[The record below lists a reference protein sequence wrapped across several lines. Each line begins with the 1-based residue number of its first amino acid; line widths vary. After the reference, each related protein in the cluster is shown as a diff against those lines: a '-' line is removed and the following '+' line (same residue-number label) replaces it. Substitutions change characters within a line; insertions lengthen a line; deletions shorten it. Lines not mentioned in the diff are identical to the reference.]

1 MTNFLYKGA
10 FWLSVVKTKPE
21 INGQS
26 EEWKV
31 PSRANKISKKK
42 KTTQMPKAREKASDH
57 VVIGLSFAARVFW
70 TNDRAK

>member
-1 MTNFLYKGA
+1 MTNFLYKSA

-26 EEWKV
+26 EERKV

-42 KTTQMPKAREKASDH
+42 KQDQNA
-57 VVIGLSFAARVFW
+57 
-70 TNDRAK
+70 